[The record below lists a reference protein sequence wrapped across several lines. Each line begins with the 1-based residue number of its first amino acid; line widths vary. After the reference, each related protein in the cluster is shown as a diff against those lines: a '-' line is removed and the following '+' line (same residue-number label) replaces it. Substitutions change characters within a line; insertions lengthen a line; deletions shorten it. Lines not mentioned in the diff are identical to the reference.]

1 MLTYINIKNYLTVEN
16 LELNFKEGMTCI
28 TGETGAGK
36 SILLGAITST
46 LGETTPATLVK
57 NGADK
62 LELTSIFNIKDL
74 PNVKDHLEDFEWY
87 DGDEVV
93 LRRVV
98 TADGKNKCFINSHIC
113 KVSDLKK
120 LSELLLTFHD
130 QNQQQNLVKAKRQMT
145 MLDHYCG
152 NESKIF
158 RVKHIYSRLKKAR
171 ERLFNLRNNFEE
183 TNALYQLLTYQV
195 DEITELDL
203 KPNECAELEQ
213 EVKKLSKA
221 SDYLQELGSA
231 KYILDNDEADVVSQ
245 IRQVIK
251 HLDNIDDDGKAIS
264 ELRDTLESAL
274 INLQEAVPMIE
285 NYANEYEI
293 DPQRLVEAS
302 DRLDKILTIAG
313 KHKIQ
318 PEKISVFY
326 RDLQERLEKM
336 ECGDMD
342 LEVIEKEISA
352 LIEEYLEAAKDL
364 RNARIEGIPKLEK
377 EINSELVKLHFNEDI
392 FTINLEP
399 NKPDYPFD
407 SEDQFEDH
415 GIDRIDF
422 YIQPNMGQEK
432 QLLSKSASGGE
443 LSRISLVLELISSRK
458 NAIPTLIFDEVDSG
472 VGGETGDAVGQLLM
486 DIGKNNQIFVI
497 THLPQVA
504 AKGQNHILVK
514 KQIKNSITQTN
525 ISEVV
530 DNDRVQEVARMLGGG
545 KNISNESWKYAR
557 QLMGIQQNN

>member
-16 LELNFKEGMTCI
+16 LEMNFKEGMTCI

-46 LGETTPATLVK
+46 LGEATPATLVR
-57 NGADK
+57 NGSDK
-62 LELTSIFNIKDL
+62 LELTSVFNIKNL

-87 DGDEVV
+87 DGEEVV
-93 LRRVV
+93 LRRIV
-98 TADGKNKCFINSHIC
+98 TAEGKNKCFINSHIC

-120 LSELLLTFHD
+120 ISELLLTFHD

-145 MLDHYCG
+145 MLDHYCS
-152 NESKIF
+152 NEPKIF
-158 RVKHIYSRLKKAR
+158 KVKHIYSRLKKAR

-195 DEITELDL
+195 NEITELDL
-203 KPNECAELEQ
+203 KPNESVELEQ
-213 EVKKLSKA
+213 EVKKLSMA
-221 SDYLQELGSA
+221 SDYLKELGSA
-231 KYILDNDEADVVSQ
+231 QYILENDELDVIAQ
-245 IRQVIK
+245 LRQVIK
-251 HLDNIDDDGKAIS
+251 HLDNIDDSGKSIT
-264 ELRDTLESAL
+264 EIRETLESAL
-274 INLQEAVPMIE
+274 INLQEVAPMIQ
-285 NYANEYEI
+285 NYADEYDV
-293 DPQRLVEAS
+293 DPQRLNEAS
-302 DRLDKILTIAG
+302 NRLDKILSIAG

-326 RDLQERLEKM
+326 RDLQERLEQM
-336 ECGDMD
+336 ECSDMD
-342 LEVIEKEISA
+342 LEVIEKEISS
-352 LIEEYLEAAKDL
+352 LIEEYLEAAKEL
-364 RNARIEGIPKLEK
+364 RDSRIEGIPRLEK
-377 EINSELVKLHFNEDI
+377 EINNELIKLHFNEDI

-399 NKPDYPFD
+399 NKPDYPYD

-422 YIQPNMGQEK
+422 YIQPNLGQER

-472 VGGETGDAVGQLLM
+472 IGGETGDAVGQLLM
-486 DIGKNNQIFVI
+486 DIGKNNQLFVI

-504 AKGQNHILVK
+504 AKAQNHILVK
-514 KQIKNSITQTN
+514 KQIKNAITHTN
-525 ISEVV
+525 IGEVI

-557 QLMGIQQNN
+557 QLMGITS

>member
-16 LELNFKEGMTCI
+16 LELTFKEGMTCI

-36 SILLGAITST
+36 SILLGAITGT
-46 LGETTPATLVK
+46 LGDTTPATLVR
-57 NGADK
+57 NGSDK
-62 LELTSIFNIKDL
+62 LEITSIFNIKEL

-98 TADGKNKCFINSHIC
+98 TVDGKNKCFINSHIC

-130 QNQQQNLVKAKRQMT
+130 QHQQQNLVKAKRQMT
-145 MLDHYCG
+145 MLDHYCS

-158 RVKHIYSRLKKAR
+158 RVKHIYGRLKKAR

-195 DEITELDL
+195 NEIAELDL
-203 KPNECAELEQ
+203 KPNESVELEQ

-231 KYILDNDEADVVSQ
+231 QYILDNDELDVISQ

-251 HLDNIDDDGKAIS
+251 HLDNIDDNGKAIT
-264 ELRDTLESAL
+264 EIRDTLESAL
-274 INLQEAVPMIE
+274 INLQEVAPMME
-285 NYANEYEI
+285 TYANEYEV
-293 DPQRLVEAS
+293 DPQRLSEANH
-302 DRLDKILTIAG
+302 RLDKILTIAG

-326 RDLQERLEKM
+326 RDLQERLEQM
-336 ECGDMD
+336 ECSDMD
-342 LEVIEKEISA
+342 LEVIEKEIAS
-352 LIEEYLEAAKDL
+352 LIDEYIEAAKEL
-364 RNARIEGIPKLEK
+364 SQSRMEGIPRLEK
-377 EINSELVKLHFNEDI
+377 EINNELIKLHFNEDI

-399 NKPDYPFD
+399 NKPDYPVD
-407 SEDQFEDH
+407 AEDQFEEH

-422 YIQPNMGQEK
+422 YIQPNLGQER

-472 VGGETGDAVGQLLM
+472 IGGETGDAVGQLLM

-504 AKGQNHILVK
+504 AKAQNHILVK
-514 KQIKNSITQTN
+514 KQTKNSITQTN
-525 ISEVV
+525 IGEVI
-530 DNDRVQEVARMLGGG
+530 DNDRVQEIARMLGGG

-557 QLMGIQQNN
+557 QLMGITIN